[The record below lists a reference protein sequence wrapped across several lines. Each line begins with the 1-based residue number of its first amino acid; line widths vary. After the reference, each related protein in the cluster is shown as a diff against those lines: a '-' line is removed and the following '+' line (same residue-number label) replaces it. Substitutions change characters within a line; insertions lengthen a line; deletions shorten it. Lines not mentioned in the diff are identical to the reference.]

1 MSKRIK
7 VLHVIP
13 NFGAGGAE
21 RLVLDL
27 MEEMDHEKFEVAA
40 VSLYPETG
48 TVFEDEIRKKGL
60 RVFYLDKHK
69 GLDLTMIPKLGKVFK
84 HYKPDVVHTHLY
96 VLRYTVL
103 PSLLCRVPVCVHTV
117 HTLAQNEVGWAGRF
131 INKMCFRFGNVV
143 PVSISREVATSVR
156 RVYGAKIRTP
166 VIYNGVKTTLFSSN
180 SGVEQCKERGETV
193 IVHVGRFE
201 PPKNHRL
208 LLEAFSVASSKCSK
222 LKLWLVGDGKLRSS
236 VKEMVQ
242 NLGLRDRVLFLGT
255 RSDIPK
261 LMACSDIF
269 VLSSKWE
276 GLPLVVIEAMAA
288 GKPVVAT
295 AVGGVP
301 ELVENGLTG
310 LLVPSDNANA
320 LAEALLL
327 LAEDPELRQVM
338 GQKGQKK
345 AIDRFDISR
354 TAREYEALYCK
365 LLEERK
371 SVI

>member
-1 MSKRIK
+1 MGRKIK

-27 MEEMDHEKFEVAA
+27 MEETDHDKFEVAA
-40 VSLYPETG
+40 VSLYAKTG
-48 TVFEDEIRKKGL
+48 TILEDEIRKKGL

-84 HYKPDVVHTHLY
+84 HYKPDVVHTHRY

-103 PSLLCRVPVCVHTV
+103 PSLLCRVPVCVHTI
-117 HTLAQNEVGWAGRF
+117 HNIAQNEVDWVGRF
-131 INKMCFRFGNVV
+131 IHKMCFSFANVV
-143 PVSISREVATSVR
+143 PVSISEEVATSVR
-156 RVYGAKIRTP
+156 QVYGAKIRTP
-166 VIYNGVKTTLFSSN
+166 VIYNGVKTTLFPSY
-180 SGVEQCKERGETV
+180 SGVDQTKDIEET
-193 IVHVGRFE
+193 IILHVGRFS
-201 PPKNHRL
+201 PQKNHRL
-208 LLEAFSVASSKCSK
+208 LLEAFSLASAEYPK
-222 LKLWLVGDGKLRSS
+222 LKLWLVGDGELRPL
-236 VKEMVQ
+236 VEEMAQ
-242 NLGLRDRVLFLGT
+242 KLGLGDRILFLGI
-255 RSDIPK
+255 RSDVHK
-261 LMACSDIF
+261 LLEQADIF
-269 VLSSKWE
+269 VLSSDWE
-276 GLPLVVIEAMAA
+276 GMPLSILEAMAA

-310 LLVPSDNANA
+310 LLVPPDNANA

-327 LAEDPELRQVM
+327 LAKHPELRQVM
-338 GQKGQKK
+338 GQNGQKK
-345 AIDRFDISR
+345 AIDCFDISR

-371 SVI
+371 GAI